1 MIQLPSANGYIQ
13 FRNVVLSQFRNANE
27 GPGARR
33 ATSPTLSNECQ
44 KTEVRGLEVRER
56 KAFRVRLL
64 ADELFVFTSLIP
76 EWSSPTSGFAN
87 ATHLSV
93 SSISDF
99 DSHPTRRVPPRSS
112 HDFT

>member
-56 KAFRVRLL
+56 
-64 ADELFVFTSLIP
+64 ESLSRAI
-76 EWSSPTSGFAN
+76 T
-87 ATHLSV
+87 
-93 SSISDF
+93 
-99 DSHPTRRVPPRSS
+99 
-112 HDFT
+112 